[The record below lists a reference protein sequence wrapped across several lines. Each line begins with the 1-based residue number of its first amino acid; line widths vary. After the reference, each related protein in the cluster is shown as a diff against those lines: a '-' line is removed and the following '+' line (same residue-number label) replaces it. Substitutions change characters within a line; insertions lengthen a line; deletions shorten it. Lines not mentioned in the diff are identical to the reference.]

1 MPKFFQS
8 EIAAYAGDKSGF
20 QNVKFKKR
28 DFDNSTAAELG
39 TVLEIIPV
47 HIKNPPVIQFIAYL
61 DSLSDSIQSQQTPV
75 QPFGRTDPYYMWK
88 SNKRSIRVG
97 FSIPSTSISKGL
109 DNLNNLSWFLSS
121 LYPTY
126 KETQVATSIAAS
138 PLFRVR
144 YSNLICSNAKGGQGL
159 LGVIQNVSV
168 NHEVREGF
176 ISVQTSNL
184 GSTFAN
190 VSSQVIEQA
199 GFSSRFAE
207 GNSLL
212 IPKTMK
218 VNFNLDVVH
227 DHSLGWEYDTGEW
240 RGGLASPTF
249 PYNFGLIRETS
260 DTPPVGPSIENDV
273 QTPQIS
279 RPAPGS
285 ADAREKEKSEESI
298 LLDEAASE
306 RGV

>member
-8 EIAAYAGDKSGF
+8 EIAAYAGEKSSF
-20 QNVKFKKR
+20 KNVEFKNR
-28 DFDNSTAAELG
+28 DFENSTAAELG

-61 DSLSDSIQSQQTPV
+61 DGLSDSIQSQQTPV

-88 SNKRSIRVG
+88 SNKRSIRVS

-138 PLFRVR
+138 PIFRVR

-168 NHEVREGF
+168 THEVKDGF
-176 ISVQTSNL
+176 ISVRPGNL
-184 GSTFAN
+184 GSSFAN
-190 VSSQVIEQA
+190 VASQVIDAA
-199 GFSSRFAE
+199 GFSSNLSE

-212 IPKTMK
+212 IPKTMR

-240 RGGLASPTF
+240 RGGLAAPTF
-249 PYNFGLIRETS
+249 PYSFGLVRENL
-260 DTPPVGPSIENDV
+260 DTPPVGAASENDV
-273 QTPQIS
+273 QTPQVN
-279 RPAPGS
+279 RPVDGS
-285 ADAREKEKSEESI
+285 ADARERQRSEQNI
-298 LLDEAASE
+298 LVDEAASE
-306 RGV
+306 RGI

>member
-168 NHEVREGF
+168 NHEV
-176 ISVQTSNL
+176 
-184 GSTFAN
+184 
-190 VSSQVIEQA
+190 IEQA
-199 GFSSRFAE
+199 GFSSRFSE

-273 QTPQIS
+273 QAPQIP
-279 RPAPGS
+279 RPTPGS
-285 ADAREKEKSEESI
+285 ADAREKEKSEENI